1 MYDDQLTQLDN
12 LISTQHRAQHQM
24 REQLNAVDK
33 RFHKVLLSLTSFFV
47 VQALASCLLIRNCI
61 CTTCS
66 FFFLFPQ
73 KRFCCPVFSFI
84 CIIACAYAY
93 ACLLFICVSTVIQ
106 KLEDGLW
113 WSFWTVNEW
122 RWLLIRDCIPYPG
135 TIFCIES
142 ARWSCCE
149 LVFFTLAH
157 FRLPCETSGIA
168 WKKDWHFAAAF
179 YCFLVKL
186 IKYFYF
192 ISFVWLILYYHYWW
206 NKDDQKVFLPGQR
219 TLLKTFLKSMK
230 FTVTGLCLSRF
241 WCWFV
246 AGDDLAGALHN
257 L

>member
-1 MYDDQLTQLDN
+1 MP
-12 LISTQHRAQHQM
+12 STNDSTRCCSLWRLFLWCRHSHLACW
-24 REQLNAVDK
+24 LGIA
-33 RFHKVLLSLTSFFV
+33 FVLLV
-47 VQALASCLLIRNCI
+47 VCY
-61 CTTCS
+61 
-66 FFFLFPQ
+66 FFLFPQ
-73 KRFCCPVFSFI
+73 KRFCCRVFSFI

-168 WKKDWHFAAAF
+168 WKKGWHFAAAF

-206 NKDDQKVFLPGQR
+206 NKDDQKVFLPGQW
-219 TLLKTFLKSMK
+219 TLLKTVFEIYEIHRHWSLPVKILVLVCCWWRFGWSSAQLIVAVVSATSIILSSSK
-230 FTVTGLCLSRF
+230 TG
-241 WCWFV
+241 
-246 AGDDLAGALHN
+246 
-257 L
+257 